1 MNISLTKEL
10 EDYVAAQMKTG
21 HYGSASEVIREA
33 LRTQIKEQRRALLN
47 ERIAESDGQ
56 IARGEVIVA
65 DDAYFEGKKKMIR
78 EVAAKN
84 TK

>member
-10 EDYVAAQMKTG
+10 EDYVAAQLKTG

-47 ERIAESDGQ
+47 ERIAKSEGQ
-56 IARGEVIVA
+56 IARGEVIPV
-65 DDAYFEGKKKMIR
+65 DDAFYEKLLNKVR
-78 EVAAKN
+78 EVEAKSAN
-84 TK
+84 

>member
-10 EDYVAAQMKTG
+10 EDYVAAQLKTG

-33 LRTQIKEQRRALLN
+33 LRIKIKEERRALLN
-47 ERIAESDGQ
+47 ERIEKSAGQ

-65 DDAYFEGKKKMIR
+65 DEAYFEGKKKMIR
-78 EVAAKN
+78 DRYMRG
-84 TK
+84 

>member
-10 EDYVAAQMKTG
+10 EEFVAAQLKTG

-47 ERIAESDGQ
+47 ERIAKSDGQ
-56 IARGEVIVA
+56 IARGETIPV
-65 DDAYFEGKKKMIR
+65 DDAFFDRLKQRIR
-78 EVAAKN
+78 EVEAKSAN
-84 TK
+84 

>member
-10 EDYVAAQMKTG
+10 EDYVAAQLKTG

-47 ERIAESDGQ
+47 ERIEKSEGQ

-65 DDAYFEGKKKMIR
+65 DEAFYESKKKMIR
-78 EVAAKN
+78 DRYMRG
-84 TK
+84 

>member
-10 EDYVAAQMKTG
+10 EDYVAAQLKTG

-47 ERIAESDGQ
+47 ERIEKNEGQ
-56 IARGEVIVA
+56 IARGEVMPV
-65 DDAYFEGKKKMIR
+65 DDAFYEKLRNKISD
-78 EVAAKN
+78 VQAKRA
-84 TK
+84 K

>member
-10 EDYVAAQMKTG
+10 EDYVAAQLKTG

-33 LRTQIKEQRRALLN
+33 LRIKIKQERRALLN
-47 ERIAESDGQ
+47 ERIEQSEGQ

-65 DDAYFEGKKKMIR
+65 DEAYFEGKKKMIHDR
-78 EVAAKN
+78 YMRG
-84 TK
+84 